1 MNSWHLEK
9 ILLTG
14 FKITNDRT
22 FILRKFYIYTVMK
35 NSNTSND
42 VINKI
47 IEVPKTIIEAPIN
60 LLKQLSPKRKKKS
73 SSKIGL
79 PPGSIVYLG
88 EKQVEKVTITLTEYD
103 EKDCDKYEIKSVEE
117 IDPFT
122 DTPQVTWV
130 SVCGLH
136 ETEFL
141 KQIGEKFK
149 VHPLVL
155 EDILNTD
162 TRPKIEITDD
172 YLFIVMKLMMFN
184 PEQKILETEQVS
196 FILGRTFL
204 FSFSEKTDDIFNPV
218 KERITGQLGKIR
230 KRGSDYLLYA
240 LMDVV
245 VDHYF
250 LALEKVE
257 ERIETLDDEV
267 INNPEKSQIES
278 IYNLRNLLL
287 MMRRS
292 IWPLREIV
300 NQLVKDD
307 SDLLDDSIEPYLRD
321 IYDHTIHITESIEQ
335 QREITNGLMEIYLSM
350 MSNKMNEVMK
360 VLTVIATI
368 FIPLTFIVG
377 IYGMNFPDMPEMDWP
392 WAYFAVWGVMIGVTL
407 LMLYYFKKKK
417 WF

>member
-1 MNSWHLEK
+1 
-9 ILLTG
+9 
-14 FKITNDRT
+14 
-22 FILRKFYIYTVMK
+22 MK
-35 NSNTSND
+35 NSNGSND

-60 LLKQLSPKRKKKS
+60 LIRQLTPKIKRKS

-79 PPGSIVYLG
+79 PPGSIVFFG
-88 EKQVEKVTITLTEYD
+88 EKKVEKVIITLTEYD
-103 EKDCDKYEIKSVEE
+103 EKECDKYEIKSVEE

-141 KQIGEKFK
+141 KQVGEKFK

-162 TRPKIEITDD
+162 TRPKIEVTDD
-172 YLFIVMKLMMFN
+172 YLFIVMKLLTYN
-184 PEQKILETEQVS
+184 AEQKILETEQVS

-204 FSFSEKTDDIFNPV
+204 FSFSEKADEIFNPV
-218 KERITGQLGKIR
+218 KERIVNQLGKMR
-230 KRGSDYLLYA
+230 KRGSDFLLYA

-245 VDHYF
+245 VDNYF
-250 LALEKVE
+250 LALEKIE
-257 ERIETLDDEV
+257 ERIELLDDEV
-267 INNPEKSQIES
+267 INNTDKSQVES
-278 IYNLRNLLL
+278 IYHLRNLLL
-287 MMRRS
+287 KIRRL
-292 IWPLREIV
+292 IWPSREIV
-300 NQLVKDD
+300 NQLIKDD

-321 IYDHTIHITESIEQ
+321 LYDHTIHINETIEQ

-350 MSNKMNEVMK
+350 MSNRMNEVMK

-377 IYGMNFPDMPEMDWP
+377 IYGMNFPNMPEMKWP
-392 WAYFAVWGVMIGVTL
+392 WAYFALWVVMIGLSV
-407 LMLYYFKKKK
+407 LMLYFFKKKK

>member
-1 MNSWHLEK
+1 
-9 ILLTG
+9 
-14 FKITNDRT
+14 
-22 FILRKFYIYTVMK
+22 MK
-35 NSNTSND
+35 NSNTPND

-60 LLKQLSPKRKKKS
+60 LLKQLTPKIKKRS
-73 SSKIGL
+73 FSKIGL

-88 EKQVEKVTITLTEYD
+88 EKKVEKVTIKVTEYD
-103 EKDCDKYEIKSVEE
+103 EAGAETYEIKSVEE

-136 ETEFL
+136 ETDFL

-155 EDILNTD
+155 EDILNPD
-162 TRPKIEITDD
+162 TRPKIEVTDD
-172 YLFIVMKLMMFN
+172 YLFIVMKLVLFN

-196 FILGRTFL
+196 FILGRDFL
-204 FSFSEKTDDIFNPV
+204 FSFSERTDDIFNPV
-218 KERITGQLGKIR
+218 KERISSQLGKIR

-240 LMDVV
+240 LMDIV
-245 VDHYF
+245 VDNYF
-250 LALEKVE
+250 LALEKTE
-257 ERIETLDDEV
+257 ERIELLDDEV
-267 INNPEKSQIES
+267 INRPDQSQIQS

-287 MMRRS
+287 TMRRS
-292 IWPLREIV
+292 IWPSREIV
-300 NQLVKDD
+300 NQLIKDD

-321 IYDHTIHITESIEQ
+321 LYDHTIHINETIEQ
-335 QREITNGLMEIYLSM
+335 QREITNSLMEIYLSM

-377 IYGMNFPDMPEMDWP
+377 IYGMNFPNMPEMGWP
-392 WAYFAVWGVMIGVTL
+392 GAYFVVWGVMIAVVIGMVV
-407 LMLYYFKKKK
+407 YFRRKN

>member
-1 MNSWHLEK
+1 
-9 ILLTG
+9 
-14 FKITNDRT
+14 
-22 FILRKFYIYTVMK
+22 MK
-35 NSNTSND
+35 NTKYPND
-42 VINKI
+42 VMNKL

-60 LLKQLSPKRKKKS
+60 LLKQLYPFKKIFKVS
-73 SSKIGL
+73 KKIGL

-88 EKQVEKVTITLTEYD
+88 EKKVEKVTINLTEYD
-103 EKDCDKYEIKSVEE
+103 ENNSETYEIKSVAE

-141 KQIGEKFK
+141 KQVGEKFK
-149 VHPLVL
+149 IHPLVL
-155 EDILNTD
+155 EDILNID

-172 YLFIVMKLMMFN
+172 YLFIVMKLLIFN

-196 FILGRTFL
+196 FILGKTFL
-204 FSFSEKTDDIFNPV
+204 FSFSEKSDDIFNPI
-218 KERITGQLGKIR
+218 KERIATQLGKIR

-240 LMDVV
+240 LMDIV

-267 INNPEKSQIES
+267 INNPERSQIES

-300 NQLVKDD
+300 NQLIKDD
-307 SDLLDDSIEPYLRD
+307 SDLLEDSIEPYLRD
-321 IYDHTIHITESIEQ
+321 LYDHTIHITESIEQ

-377 IYGMNFPDMPEMDWP
+377 IYGMNFPNMPEMNWP
-392 WAYFAVWGVMIGVTL
+392 WAYFAVWGVMIGVTF
-407 LMLYYFKKKK
+407 LMLYYFKRKK